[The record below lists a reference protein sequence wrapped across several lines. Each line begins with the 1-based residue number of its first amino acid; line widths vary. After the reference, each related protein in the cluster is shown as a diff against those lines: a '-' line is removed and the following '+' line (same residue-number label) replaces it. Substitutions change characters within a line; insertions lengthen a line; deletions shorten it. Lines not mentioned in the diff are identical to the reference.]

1 MIREEEILKF
11 SDEDIVV
18 LSTARTPFG
27 KFGGYLKDIDCYDL
41 SAFVMKEVLARV
53 KLEGE
58 NVDEVFWG
66 VGDTTCCKDP
76 FTPVVARQALLKA
89 GLPPETPSCSLDKA
103 CVSAMSA
110 INYGCRTIRSGEGE
124 VILAGGAT
132 SFSTVPFLL
141 RDKRFNSQKLGHI
154 TMEDP
159 LIALGYKDYA
169 PVAKDAGE
177 VALNHGIT
185 REEQD
190 EWAAESHA
198 KYGRA
203 YSTGK
208 FLDEMMP
215 LELPQKNGVN
225 GVLSIDEQYRPN
237 TTLEKLA
244 ILKPVYGSPTCT
256 AGNAPGL
263 NDGAAALL
271 ISTGKKAR
279 ELGLEPLAVIIGM
292 VSIATKPRLLAE
304 GPAIAIKK
312 LLDKTNYK
320 LEDISLFEINEAFAA
335 VTLTSTKILADG
347 DMKKYEVIKTK
358 VNINGGAI
366 AIGHPNTASGARII
380 STLIYELKR
389 RGGGMGAAA
398 ICGGLAQGDAA
409 LIRV

>member
-1 MIREEEILKF
+1 MKF
-11 SDEDIVV
+11 GDEDIVV

-27 KFGGYLKDIDCYDL
+27 KFGGFLKDFDCYDL
-41 SAFVMKEVLARV
+41 SAIVMKEVLARV
-53 KLEGE
+53 KLEGDE
-58 NVDEVFWG
+58 VDEVFWG

-110 INYGCRTIRSGEGE
+110 VNYGCRTIRSGDGE

-141 RDKRFNSQKLGHI
+141 RNRRFQNQKLGHI

-159 LIALGYKDYA
+159 LVALGYKDYA

-177 VALNHGIT
+177 VALNHGIG
-185 REEQD
+185 RDDQD
-190 EWAAESHA
+190 EWAVDSHA
-198 KYGRA
+198 KYSRA
-203 YSTGK
+203 YAAGK

-215 LELPQKNGVN
+215 LELLQKNGVN
-225 GVLSIDEQYRPN
+225 VLSIDEQYRPN

-244 ILKPVYGSPTCT
+244 ALKPVYGSPTCT

-263 NDGAAALL
+263 NDGAAAML
-271 ISTGKKAR
+271 ICAGKKAR
-279 ELGLEPLAVIIGM
+279 EFGVDPLAAIVGM
-292 VSIATKPRLLAE
+292 VSIATRPRLLSE
-304 GPAIAIKK
+304 GPAIAIRK
-312 LLDKTNYK
+312 LLDKTGYK

-335 VTLTSTKILADG
+335 VTLTSSKMLAAG
-347 DMKKYEVIKTK
+347 DMKKYGEIKEK
-358 VNINGGAI
+358 MNVNGGAI

-389 RGGGMGAAA
+389 RGGGLGVAA